1 MRTQFLLVASLL
13 FAATMLV
20 LGAWIQGR
28 IETDWRQSAIAATG
42 RFLDDAL
49 GDHVGE
55 LMSHP
60 DPRSGETA
68 RWLTAEIGG
77 NLGKE
82 FAAIT
87 IWNPQGVQVFSTRR
101 RAMEEALPPDVRT
114 GVLAGETM
122 VRPGGAA
129 FHAERSAY
137 MRVYAPVLDPA
148 TGAVAAIAGADQR
161 SDEIDRLARA
171 ESLKTWPMVGAAT
184 VVMVGLLYLLV
195 TNAAATIERQRAA
208 LVRQAQRAR
217 LLGRRSAVLARLAEQ
232 ARHDAM
238 VAIEKTLARVGSDIH
253 DGPIQRLAILALRLG
268 ESESGRGPE
277 PERGLEPGRG
287 LGADLQQV
295 VDELRDIT
303 TGLALPELEAEDL
316 EGVIRLAVAGHEK
329 ITGRP
334 VALRLGILP
343 PQVRKSVKV
352 SAFRIVQEALSN
364 SFRHGGGTGQA
375 VQAQAREGYLVLTI
389 SDTGPG
395 FPEAPSQSGGA
406 WPCLASL
413 ASRVEAMRGEIRL
426 GRVEPHGARV
436 EVLLPLGLRPA
447 RAAGP
452 P

>member
-1 MRTQFLLVASLL
+1 
-13 FAATMLV
+13 MLV

-60 DPRSGETA
+60 DPRSGAAA

-77 NLGKE
+77 SLGKE

-87 IWNPQGVQVFSTRR
+87 IWTTQGTQVFSTRR
-101 RAMEEALPPDVRT
+101 QAVEEALPEEVRT
-114 GVLAGETM
+114 GVLAGETV
-122 VRPGGAA
+122 VRPRGGA
-129 FHAERSAY
+129 FHAGHSAS
-137 MRVYAPVLDPA
+137 MRVYAPVFDPV

-171 ESLKTWPMVGAAT
+171 ESLKTWPIVGAAT
-184 VVMVGLLYLLV
+184 VVMVGFLYLLV

-217 LLGRRSAVLARLAEQ
+217 LLGRRSAMLARLAEQ

-238 VAIEKTLARVGSDIH
+238 VSIEKTLARVGSDIH

-268 ESESGRGPE
+268 ESEAA
-277 PERGLEPGRG
+277 RG
-287 LGADLQQV
+287 LGADLRQV
-295 VDELRDIT
+295 VGELRDIT
-303 TGLALPELEAEDL
+303 TGLALPELEEEDL
-316 EGVIRLAVAGHEK
+316 EGVIRLAVAGHER
-329 ITGRP
+329 ISGGP
-334 VALRLGILP
+334 VALCLGVLP
-343 PQVRKSVKV
+343 AQVRKSVKV

-364 SFRHGGGTGQA
+364 GFRHGGGAGQS
-375 VQAQAREGYLVLTI
+375 VQAQVREGYLVLAI
-389 SDTGPG
+389 SDAGPG
-395 FPEAPSQSGGA
+395 FPDPLQQPDAA
-406 WPCLASL
+406 RPCLASL
-413 ASRVEAMRGEIRL
+413 ASRVEAMRGEIRVAR
-426 GRVEPHGARV
+426 GTPHGARV

-447 RAAGP
+447 RAAGAS
-452 P
+452 

>member
-1 MRTQFLLVASLL
+1 MVGLWGRLGLRIQFLLAASLL
-13 FAATMLV
+13 FAASMLV
-20 LGAWIQGR
+20 LGAWIQSR

-68 RWLTAEIGG
+68 RWLTAEIAGT
-77 NLGKE
+77 LGKE

-87 IWNPQGVQVFSTRR
+87 IWSTQGTQVFSTRR
-101 RAMEEALPPDVRT
+101 HAMEEALPPEVRT

-122 VRPGGAA
+122 ARPWGTA

-137 MRVYAPVLDPA
+137 MRVYAPVFDPV

-161 SDEIDRLARA
+161 SDEIERLARA

-184 VVMVGLLYLLV
+184 VVMVGFLYLLV

-268 ESESGRGPE
+268 ESEAA
-277 PERGLEPGRG
+277 RG

-295 VDELRDIT
+295 VAELRDIT
-303 TGLALPELEAEDL
+303 TGLALPELEDEDL
-316 EGVIRLAVAGHEK
+316 EGAIRLAVSGHEK
-329 ITGRP
+329 ITGGP
-334 VALRLGILP
+334 VALRLGALP

-352 SAFRIVQEALSN
+352 CAFRIVQEALSN
-364 SFRHGGGTGQA
+364 GFRHGGGAGQA
-375 VQAQAREGYLVLTI
+375 VQARAREGYLVLTI
-389 SDTGPG
+389 SDAGPG
-395 FPEAPSQSGGA
+395 FPDVPPQPGGR
-406 WPCLASL
+406 PCLASL
-413 ASRVEAMRGEIRL
+413 ASRVEAMRGEIRV
-426 GRVEPHGARV
+426 GCEDPHGARV

-447 RAAGP
+447 RSAGAP
-452 P
+452 